1 MARTKSAVVE
11 ALERVP
17 LLKDLTKKD
26 RGRLASSMKEAT
38 YPAGKEIVMEGR
50 AGIGFFVI
58 TGGSAAVSIGGEV
71 IRMLGPGD
79 YFGEMALIDG
89 GMRSATVTA
98 DSDLDVLTMSS
109 WTFKG
114 FVQENPTVAWA
125 LLGTMAER
133 VRESS
138 QR

>member
-17 LLKDLTKKD
+17 LLAGLSKKD

-38 YPAGKEIVMEGR
+38 FPAGREIVMEGR
-50 AGIGFFVI
+50 AGVGFFVI

-89 GMRSATVTA
+89 GQRSATVTA
-98 DSDLDVLTMSS
+98 DSELQVLTMSS

-114 FVQENPTVAWA
+114 FVQENPTVAWT

-133 VRESS
+133 MRESS
-138 QR
+138 LR

>member
-1 MARTKSAVVE
+1 MARTKTAVVE

-17 LLKDLTKKD
+17 LLSGLSKKD

-38 YPAGKEIVMEGR
+38 YPAGKEIVVEGR

-71 IRMLGPGD
+71 VRMLGPGD

-89 GMRSATVTA
+89 GKRSATVRA
-98 DSDLDVLTMSS
+98 DSDLEVLTMSS
-109 WTFKG
+109 WTFKS
-114 FVQENPTVAWA
+114 FVQDHPAVAWA

-133 VRESS
+133 MRESTV
-138 QR
+138 R